1 MPARRVNPYR
11 LKLLRTYTVAELAL
25 CLDVHKNT
33 VRHWQKAGL
42 APIDK
47 ARPVLFHGET
57 VRQFLTTRNRDR
69 KQTCAP
75 GQMFCLRC
83 RAPREPALGMVDYI
97 ARKPSSGN
105 LRAICVTCDAVM
117 HRSARQDDLPR
128 IMPGLEVQ
136 FVDAPPRLSGRASPS
151 LNCDFEKRDAI

>member
-11 LKLLRTYTVAELAL
+11 LKLLRTYTVGELAL

-47 ARPVLFHGET
+47 ARPVLFLGKT
-57 VRQFLTTRNRDR
+57 VRQFLTTRSSER

-83 RAPREPALGMVDYI
+83 RVPREPALGMVDYT
-97 ARKPSSGN
+97 ARKPTSGN
-105 LRAICVTCDAVM
+105 LRAICGTCDAVM
-117 HRSARQDDLPR
+117 HRSARKDDLPR

-136 FVDAPPRLSGRASPS
+136 FVDAPLRLSGRASPS